1 MPEKATS
8 RVSGVINTAEIYP
21 RDEFLDR
28 MRWGKHAWRT
38 ACRNGLRVLRAGGR
52 AYVLGSD
59 LVEYLSLLNDQEG
72 SGD

>member
-21 RDEFLDR
+21 RDEFLAR

-38 ACRNGLRVLRAGGR
+38 AKRNGLRVLRAGGR
-52 AYVLGSD
+52 VYVLGSD
-59 LVEYLSLLNDQEG
+59 VAEYLSHMNDG
-72 SGD
+72 GRTR